1 MLLFKEKGRRSSI
14 SRRAAALEFVAR
26 RCSLPSQKNL
36 EILAPIYQMET
47 IN

>member
-1 MLLFKEKGRRSSI
+1 MLLFKERRSSSI

-36 EILAPIYQMET
+36 EIPAPIYQMEA